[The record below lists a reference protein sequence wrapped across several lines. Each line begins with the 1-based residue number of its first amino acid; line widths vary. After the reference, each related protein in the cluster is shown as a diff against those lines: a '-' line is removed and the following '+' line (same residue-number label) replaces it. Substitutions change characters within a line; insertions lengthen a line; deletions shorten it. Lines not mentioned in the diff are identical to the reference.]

1 MRVDSYLKGLAE
13 TRARADADYQNA
25 LEAAGFRTAHLDQ
38 VTAAYESKS
47 KALRRSI
54 RQAQAQADEA
64 HRARDACDQ
73 LIRKLKQGIDPTL
86 IPPVDGWQGRY
97 GKRGALGRAVQT
109 IVEAA
114 YPHEISTTRV
124 GEILQQQ
131 LGLSFSS
138 PPERA
143 NWFRYVV
150 RGRLKYLCQLGYVE
164 RLHPAKHDGKIG
176 RWRAIPAGA
185 PNDLAALASA
195 AGIPL
200 TFFTKEPLPQADPR
214 TRMTSPGNP
223 CTRHPPT

>member
-13 TRARADADYQNA
+13 TRARADADHQNA
-25 LEAAGFRTAHLDQ
+25 LEAVASRTAHLDQ
-38 VTAAYESKS
+38 VTTAYESKS

-54 RQAQAQADEA
+54 RHARAQADQA
-64 HRARDACDQ
+64 QRAREACDQ
-73 LIRKLKQGIDPTL
+73 LIRKLERGFDPTL
-86 IPPVDGWQGRY
+86 IKPVDGWQGRY
-97 GKRGALGRAVQT
+97 GKRGALGRAVQA

-114 YPHEISTTRV
+114 YPREISTTRV

-131 LGLSFSS
+131 LGLAFSS

-150 RGRLKYLCQLGYVE
+150 RARLKYLCQLGYIE

-176 RWRAIPAGA
+176 RWRAIPADA
-185 PNDLAALASA
+185 PSDLAALASA

-200 TFFTKEPLPQADPR
+200 SSIIKP
-214 TRMTSPGNP
+214 
-223 CTRHPPT
+223 